1 MNSIYFAL
9 GRNHNYTEKVSQ
21 KDLPEY
27 LDMKT
32 LHSKAIVSSKGQV
45 VIPRKVREMLGIR
58 AGRELS
64 LNVRKDGVIE
74 MKPIERSIEMFFGR
88 GKRKGAKPIS
98 VEEMDEAIAQ
108 AVMENDNY
116 D

>member
-1 MNSIYFAL
+1 MNVISVVL
-9 GRNHNYTEKVSQ
+9 SPSSNYTTKVSQ
-21 KDLPEY
+21 PDLPEFV
-27 LDMKT
+27 DMKT
-32 LHSKAIVSSKGQV
+32 MHSKAIVSSKGQV

-64 LNVRKDGVIE
+64 LNVRQDGVIE
-74 MKPIERSIEMFFGR
+74 MKPVTRTIDMLFGCC
-88 GKRKGAKPIS
+88 KRKGEKAMSI
-98 VEEMDEAIAQ
+98 EEMDEAIAQ